1 LTPRARRRRET
12 GGDRAPVERERV
24 VDLSEVAPDLM
35 PLHPSIREYWS
46 AFWFPELSG
55 GIGDGQ
61 SVSLHGVRAGEPDP
75 FIETVYLSVCIAPA
89 T

>member
-1 LTPRARRRRET
+1 
-12 GGDRAPVERERV
+12 
-24 VDLSEVAPDLM
+24 M